1 MLKKLLCGLLA
12 SLMILGT
19 LASCAETADDPAQET
34 ADTGSASTDAEE
46 TETRE
51 TLDIPDTRYDSET
64 LTFLTRDESE
74 WSTLEIFT
82 EKLTSESDNI
92 SSAVYERNITIQDK
106 YGVVINELKK
116 PTGEHHGAVSQ
127 EIAGSTGDFQA
138 IVTNTA
144 QSCAFALQGMLYN
157 LNGEYNEYIDTQK
170 PWWDTVMAD
179 GLSINGY
186 LYFATGDILTSDN
199 DATFVILF
207 NKKLATECKLPD
219 LYAAVEN
226 NEWTMEQFYNYMQT
240 SKQDKDGD
248 GKLTYNTDVCGFAY
262 TGDAPYCFLFGG
274 GITICGKDANDFPTY
289 NLNVERAQN
298 ISDMGKLLFSKDYA
312 VDMNA
317 AVLAGDTIMHVGQ
330 ITFGENHALFFAE
343 VMQSVTR
350 MRGYDVDF
358 GILPF
363 PMYDLNQNGYIS
375 MMHTTASQVS
385 IPKSVQGEKLSMTC
399 AMIEAMAYYAVDTL
413 TTQYYEI
420 NLKTKGAKDE
430 KSGPMIDKILANRA
444 CDLTYYFTDL
454 GSGAFGTLAGTLLPT
469 SNKSVSSASKAFKRQ
484 IERSADRI
492 VENLEKNETQ

>member
-12 SLMILGT
+12 SLMMLGT
-19 LASCAETADDPAQET
+19 LAACGENTEGP
-34 ADTGSASTDAEE
+34 AEE
-46 TETRE
+46 TTNATASTEAVESETRE
-51 TLDIPDTRYDSET
+51 SLDIPDTRYDNKI

-82 EKLTSESDNI
+82 EKLTGETDNI
-92 SSAVYERNITIQDK
+92 SSAVYERNVTIQDK
-106 YGVVINELKK
+106 YGVVINEFKQN
-116 PTGEHHGAVSQ
+116 TTEHVGSVNKEVS
-127 EIAGSTGDFQA
+127 APTGDFQA
-138 IVTNTA
+138 IITNTA
-144 QSCAFALQGMLYN
+144 QSCGFATQGSLYN
-157 LNGEYNEYIDTQK
+157 LNGEYNEYINTDK
-170 PWWDTVMAD
+170 PWWDTVMAN
-179 GLSINGY
+179 GLSMNGY
-186 LYFATGDILTSDN
+186 LYFATGDLLTSDN

-207 NKKLATECKLPD
+207 NKKLTTECKIPD

-226 NEWTMEQFYNYMQT
+226 NEWTMEKFYEYEQLA
-240 SKQDKDGD
+240 KQDKDGD
-248 GKLTYNTDVCGFAY
+248 GKLTYNNDVCGFAY

-274 GITICGKDANDFPTY
+274 GITIVGKDADDYPVY

-298 ISDMGKLLFSKDYA
+298 ISDMAKLIFDKENA

-343 VMQSVTR
+343 VMQAVTR

-363 PMYDLNQNGYIS
+363 PMYDANQNGYIS

-385 IPKSVQGEKLSMTC
+385 IPKSVTGDELSMTC
-399 AMIEAMAYYAVDTL
+399 AMIEAMAYYSVDTL

-430 KSGPMIDKILANRA
+430 KSGPMIDKILSNRA
-444 CDLTYYFTDL
+444 CDLSYYFTDL
-454 GSGAFGTLAGTLLPT
+454 GSGAFGNLAGTLLPT
-469 SNKSVSSASKAFKRQ
+469 SNKSVASTSKSFEKQ
-484 IERSADRI
+484 IKRSAQKITD
-492 VENLEKNETQ
+492 NLEKNEKK